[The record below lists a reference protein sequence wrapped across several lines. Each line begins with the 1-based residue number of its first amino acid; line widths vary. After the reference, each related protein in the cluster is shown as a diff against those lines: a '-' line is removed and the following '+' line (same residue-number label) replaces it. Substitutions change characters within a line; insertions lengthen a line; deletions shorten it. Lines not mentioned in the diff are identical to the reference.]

1 MTDTEKKEHATLIE
15 KWNATD
21 ITPEQT
27 ERLELL
33 DTIAALAHR
42 TSIPESARN
51 DREEI
56 IHAAREELR
65 IKYDHGQHEHRTD
78 LPSGGLTWFINAA
91 REEALDLMAYT
102 HHLKAKAAA
111 LHDLQQR
118 MASGEISMTLAA
130 EELFTLIS
138 ETPPRKHTSN

>member
-1 MTDTEKKEHATLIE
+1 MTDTEKKEHVELIG

-21 ITPEQT
+21 ITREQT
-27 ERLELL
+27 ERLEQL
-33 DTIAALAHR
+33 DAIASLEHR

-56 IHAAREELR
+56 VRAASGDLR

-78 LPSGGLTWFINAA
+78 LPSGGLGWFINAA

-102 HHLKAKAAA
+102 HHLKAKSAA
-111 LHDLQQR
+111 LHDLHEQIKSR
-118 MASGEISMTLAA
+118 ALSIDDAARALWEI
-130 EELFTLIS
+130 IS
-138 ETPPRKHTSN
+138 ETPPKKHPNS

>member
-1 MTDTEKKEHATLIE
+1 MTDTEKKEHVELIG

-21 ITPEQT
+21 ITREQT
-27 ERLELL
+27 ERLEQL
-33 DTIAALAHR
+33 DAIATLAHR

-78 LPSGGLTWFINAA
+78 LPSGGLGWFINAA

-102 HHLKAKAAA
+102 HHLKAKSAA
-111 LHDLQQR
+111 LHDLHEQ
-118 MASGEISMTLAA
+118 METHALTLDESASALWEI
-130 EELFTLIS
+130 IS
-138 ETPPRKHTSN
+138 ETPPRKHPNS